1 MQELRARIAMLE
13 VLGRMNLRAMVSPAI
28 LRNRIS
34 LISTG
39 TQKPEVQNARAL
51 VVLRRVKDKLTG
63 HDFKPNEELTIP
75 DQVDKL
81 IQQATSL
88 EVISDTCYGPVTSL
102 INAVV
107 SLPALH
113 RMVQFLVET
122 G

>member
-1 MQELRARIAMLE
+1 MAMAEALGWMKLRVMVCCGKL
-13 VLGRMNLRAMVSPAI
+13 LGGVR
-28 LRNRIS
+28 
-34 LISTG
+34 LIVAG

-88 EVISDTCYGPVTSL
+88 EVIAHSW
-102 INAVV
+102 
-107 SLPALH
+107 
-113 RMVQFLVET
+113 
-122 G
+122 